1 MEQRQL
7 ALIGGILLISLAGL
21 LKWYADYKPNG
32 STGPVVQ
39 EYLIPDTI
47 IDDIS
52 QTAFDQNGWRD
63 YTLEATKASHFQSQN
78 KAQFVSP
85 TITFFDTNEL
95 RWTAQADTGE
105 TNDNGDT
112 LTLVGSVSFSQ
123 HNTARDPITLT
134 TEQVQIS
141 PKLQTAE
148 TDHPVSI
155 QQGNHQTK
163 ATGLRIDMTAGKIT
177 LLSKVTSHYEPR
189 KKQ

>member
-21 LKWYADYKPNG
+21 LKWYADYKPHG
-32 STGPVVQ
+32 SNSAVVQ
-39 EYLIPDTI
+39 ENLIPDTI
-47 IDDIS
+47 IDNIS
-52 QTAFDQNGWRD
+52 QTAFDQKGLRD
-63 YTLEATKASHFQSQN
+63 YTLEAAKASHYQSQN

-85 TITFFDTNEL
+85 TITFFDSNEL
-95 RWTAQADTGE
+95 KWTAQANTGE
-105 TNDNGDT
+105 TKDNGDT
-112 LTLVGSVSFSQ
+112 LTLNGNVSFSQ
-123 HNTARDPITLT
+123 HNTTREPITLM

-148 TDHPVSI
+148 TDQPVLI

-189 KKQ
+189 KQ